1 MFHCI
6 QLRQAYPLQV
16 PFFPLFLITYFT
28 FSFQLIFHSRQF
40 WWTIYSIN
48 GNRMNELFQLQ
59 NPSDDE
65 DLELLLKLLKGITDL
80 SITKLRI
87 LDTPTILQHFPYLTQ
102 SCYVGAHKFYKW
114 IISYNRFGLVNSWFD
129 QVTAG
134 DPLLPISGVSSQLN
148 EHWIQV
154 VPVFTLLT
162 TISTKWRVWEIPS
175 YINNDVA

>member
-114 IISYNRFGLVNSWFD
+114 IISYNRFGLVNSWIWSSNRWWSS
-129 QVTAG
+129 VTDFRSFKSAEWTLNSSC
-134 DPLLPISGVSSQLN
+134 PGVYSLDHNIYEMTSLGN
-148 EHWIQV
+148 
-154 VPVFTLLT
+154 
-162 TISTKWRVWEIPS
+162 S
-175 YINNDVA
+175 